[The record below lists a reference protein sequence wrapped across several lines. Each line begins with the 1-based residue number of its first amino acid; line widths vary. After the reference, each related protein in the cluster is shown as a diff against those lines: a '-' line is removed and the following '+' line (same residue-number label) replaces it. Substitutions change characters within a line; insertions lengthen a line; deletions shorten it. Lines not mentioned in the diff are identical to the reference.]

1 MILPQNARIKRVF
14 LFAEIY
20 FACKVSN
27 EFINCFLIYGVIMW
41 FKRVII
47 KRKLAS
53 SDARIRLEAVSA
65 LDINNDLALLREL
78 AAADHD
84 AAVRSAAIGRFADP
98 EILLALR
105 RREQN
110 PQVLALIA
118 DRVDQI
124 YGEQALQASAEDREC
139 DAFDRIENLN
149 TMIKVALASRSP
161 HLVLSAGARLAGMP
175 DLWQKFICQL
185 DDDRLA
191 LELYQRNQPAPDSPE
206 AMYLLHSAKS
216 PALREAIASEQ
227 RQRQA
232 KAEAHAAVT
241 ALLEAVENAADR
253 GDAGEFEN
261 LCMQFRALPRI
272 DENLQ
277 NRFMAARYRFARA
290 YQARQAQQA
299 KQLREKEIAGEL
311 LMQLKSLSDT
321 ANWKL
326 IRQTVESWKRLEL
339 DVSPGAAEFAGEFN
353 ALAALLLNKADT
365 AQQAYNKALTCAEN
379 VWAAYQ
385 QFLAAEDI
393 PALEERQKL
402 LAELEA
408 SITGLNDIPTAFAEY
423 RVRIM
428 EAERILRRRARAIA
442 QARDI
447 ARWEHYTLKLD
458 LCAEL
463 EKLLQAPD
471 EKLFDTAKTFRTL
484 RERWN
489 AIGPV
494 PNEKFD
500 ELRERYHNV
509 CSAIHERLEK
519 FFNEINARQQQARET
534 KLALLSEA
542 ETLSGSDD
550 WSETSNR
557 LKELQ
562 ALWKSAG
569 SAGGT
574 ADRELFDRFHSACDA
589 FFVRRNAVWEER
601 KKSFLAAARR
611 KQELCETAE
620 SLLGKPFPQVKSEIA
635 ALREAWKAVPS
646 AGNDDRILY
655 TRFNRAIDN
664 VFAAHREAGDEARRQ
679 AEIICTNLSEILK
692 LAKDGNTPVK
702 EIEQALLENQA
713 RWDAQTTRPARDA
726 AARRDA
732 IYEEL
737 QKEICQ
743 LHHQEAMHQLE
754 SAQQLEAV
762 IDPEDDNDKLID
774 RLGRRLKVC
783 GELEDRLRECSIIS
797 GGGDLALE
805 LQSAITGNFG
815 GSDYRLTIAELDE
828 FLRRFVAVGQVPPDA
843 REAVFDRFRTLYNK
857 ALAELQKSTAAEE
870 NKTAQAE

>member
-1 MILPQNARIKRVF
+1 
-14 LFAEIY
+14 
-20 FACKVSN
+20 
-27 EFINCFLIYGVIMW
+27 MW
-41 FKRVII
+41 FKRIII

-53 SDARIRLEAVSA
+53 SDARLRLEAVSA
-65 LDINNDLALLREL
+65 LDIDNDLAILREL
-78 AAADHD
+78 AAADRD

-98 EILLALR
+98 EMLLSLR
-105 RREQN
+105 HREQN
-110 PQVLALIA
+110 PKVLALIA
-118 DRVDQI
+118 ERVDQL
-124 YGEQALQASAEDREC
+124 YGELALQASAEDREC
-139 DAFDRIENLN
+139 DAFDRIENIN
-149 TMIKVALASRSP
+149 TMINVALTSRSP
-161 HLVLSAGARLAGMP
+161 HLVLSAGARLSANP
-175 DLWQKFICQL
+175 ELWLQFISKL

-191 LELYQRNQPAPDSPE
+191 LELYQRNKPAADSPE

-216 PALREAIASEQ
+216 PALREAIAAEQ
-227 RQRQA
+227 RQLQA
-232 KAEAHAAVT
+232 KIEAYAAVT
-241 ALLEAVENAADR
+241 TLLEAVESAADR
-253 GDAGEFEN
+253 GDANEFEN

-277 NRFMAARYRFARA
+277 TRFMAARYRFARA
-290 YQARQAQQA
+290 YQERQANLA
-299 KQLREKEIAGEL
+299 KQLREKQIAGEL
-311 LMQLKSLSDT
+311 LMQLKNLAAS

-326 IRQTVESWKRLEL
+326 IRQTVESWKRLGL
-339 DVSPGAAEFAGEFN
+339 DRSPAAAEFAGEFN
-353 ALAALLLNKADT
+353 HLAENLLKQSDT
-365 AQQAYNKALTCAEN
+365 AQQAYNKALNCAEKVLN
-379 VWAAYQ
+379 AYQ
-385 QFLAAEDI
+385 QYLAAEEI
-393 PALEERQKL
+393 PTLEERQEL
-402 LAELEA
+402 LNELES
-408 SITGLNDIPTAFAEY
+408 SINGLSDIPAAFAEY
-423 RVRIM
+423 RERIM
-428 EAERILRRRARAIA
+428 EAERTLRRRARAAA

-463 EKLLQAPD
+463 EKLLQLPD
-471 EKLFDTAKTFRTL
+471 EKLFDGAKAFRTL

-500 ELRERYHNV
+500 ELRERYHAV

-534 KLALLSEA
+534 KQALLSEA

-550 WSETSNR
+550 WSETSAR

-562 ALWKSAG
+562 NLWKSAG
-569 SAGGT
+569 SAGSA
-574 ADRELFDRFHSACDA
+574 ADRELFEKFHTACDA

-601 KKSFLAAARR
+601 KKSFLAAAKR
-611 KQELCETAE
+611 KQELCDIAE
-620 SLLGKPFPQVKSEIA
+620 SLLGQPFPQAKNEIA
-635 ALREAWKAVPS
+635 SLREMWKTIPS

-655 TRFNRAIDN
+655 TRFNRAIEN

-679 AEIICTNLSEILK
+679 SEIICTD
-692 LAKDGNTPVK
+692 LAETLALARKGGTPVK
-702 EIEQALLENQA
+702 EIEKLLLENQE

-732 IYEEL
+732 VYEEL

-857 ALAELQKSTAAEE
+857 ALAELQKNTASEADSTVHPE
-870 NKTAQAE
+870 